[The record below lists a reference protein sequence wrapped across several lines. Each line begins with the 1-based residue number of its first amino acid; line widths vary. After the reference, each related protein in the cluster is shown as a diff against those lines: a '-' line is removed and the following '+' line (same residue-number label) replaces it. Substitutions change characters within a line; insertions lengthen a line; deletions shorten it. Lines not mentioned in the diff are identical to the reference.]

1 MIDDGVIGDRA
12 LAFLIGLDALA
23 AANAGALRQR
33 EIDAALA
40 QLRQSNRDRPI
51 DLSGGLVA
59 KRPGEERRSGGIAG
73 DQQDARRVLVETV
86 HQAWPLAAL
95 EAQPVEQRIDM
106 PIGVGAALHGEPRRP
121 VYDDGP

>member
-1 MIDDGVIGDRA
+1 MIDDAVIGDGA
-12 LAFLIGLDALA
+12 LAFLIGMDALA
-23 AANAGALRQR
+23 AANPGALRQR

-40 QLRQSNRDRPI
+40 QLRQPNRDRPI

-73 DQQDARRVLVETV
+73 DQQDARSVLVETV
-86 HQAWPLAAL
+86 HETRPPLTL

-106 PIGVGAALHGEPRRP
+106 PVPGGAALHGEP
-121 VYDDGP
+121 GPPA